1 MATPPSDDTR
11 SLFKL
16 LADGQWH
23 PYEQIRDELAATVP
37 PGRAL
42 RKYQERVE
50 YARKYK
56 RDPTYDTSAS
66 EDDRIYFGARA
77 CAQIAITSWKN
88 RGLEVTGTAEN
99 KQIRIKPGFKTWGIG
114 TNMNG
119 DEDEVEPEDERN
131 SPGGGQERADEPE
144 RAEESPPSQQWRER
158 QADGLVERGFPQ
170 HEARE
175 AAGLPQVE
183 IVPDA
188 MPGRSAGAASDPGDP
203 GEPDQGDEYSWGVE
217 SEEKIRERRYTIS
230 ETSQPVTTTECQM
243 CGAEVLDVSK
253 HAEWHE
259 QFIARSAPEQRED
272 MALFAESEIRSL
284 LRDVVETVLDQFQEN
299 MVQYLSTQFAHV
311 DAGIHLLSVRL
322 GRQEAARAV
331 DQRRTIGG

>member
-56 RDPTYDTSAS
+56 NDPTYDTSAS

-88 RGLEVTGTAEN
+88 RGLEVAGNAEN

-114 TNMNG
+114 TTMN
-119 DEDEVEPEDERN
+119 DTEEESEDASSG
-131 SPGGGQERADEPE
+131 SPGGGLDGDGERDPA
-144 RAEESPPSQQWRER
+144 PPPPQWREA
-158 QADGLVERGFPQ
+158 QAG
-170 HEARE
+170 
-175 AAGLPQVE
+175 AGLPQVE
-183 IVPDA
+183 IVPETT
-188 MPGRSAGAASDPGDP
+188 PGRPQETASDPGDP
-203 GEPDQGDEYSWGVE
+203 GALDDADEYSWGADAQE
-217 SEEKIRERRYTIS
+217 ALRGRRFTIS
-230 ETSQPVTTTECQM
+230 ETSQPVATTECQL

-259 QFIARSAPEQRED
+259 QYIARSAPEQRED

-311 DAGIHLLSVRL
+311 DAGIHLLSVRMS
-322 GRQEAARAV
+322 RQEAGRSV
-331 DQRRTIGG
+331 DQRRTVGG